1 MHSEALFLEWI
12 NKVWYKHTMK
22 YHSALKRKE
31 ILTHDAAWMNLED
44 LYVVTIMLWLT
55 NIFGLHAAPGS
66 ELLKPF
72 WALRVIRYLLVVIIS
87 PFQSRLNF
95 WMTLLISET
104 KLLIKEWNFP
114 PHPTC
119 PGRRGTGNSWTNNG
133 QWFNQP
139 YLSML
144 LWSLS
149 KKPIG
154 WWSQSF
160 LAGEYVQVLGGWLG
174 RGLGIPSPPPTLL
187 SASLPSGCSWVE
199 SFYNK
204 LVI

>member
-1 MHSEALFLEWI
+1 MPSKALFLEWI
-12 NKVWYKHTMK
+12 KKVWYKHAVK

-44 LYVVTIMLWLT
+44 FYVVTYKYIWSSCCSRL
-55 NIFGLHAAPGS
+55 
-66 ELLKPF
+66 
-72 WALRVIRYLLVVIIS
+72 WALIVIRYLLVFITS
-87 PFQSRLNF
+87 PFQSNLSF
-95 WMTLLISET
+95 WVTLLISET

-114 PHPTC
+114 PHPPR
-119 PGRRGTGNSWTNNG
+119 PGRRGTGNSKTNNG
-133 QWFNQP
+133 QCFNQP

-144 LWSLS
+144 LWNLS
-149 KKPIG
+149 KKPVG
-154 WWSQSF
+154 WGSQSF
-160 LAGEYVQVLGGWLG
+160 LAGEYVQVLAGWHG
-174 RGLGIPSPPPTLL
+174 RGPGSPSLPPTLL